1 MTIKQPIVVIRRLIL
16 VVLTIIAIANITSSL
31 VRSWGQ
37 PQIQSRLELYQ
48 TNLLLHASEWQGKNT
63 DAATPQNS
71 TPDLTAA
78 RNTLLGSEPLKTAQK
93 QYQESRQLAQ
103 TTQSQISE
111 RLQEL
116 SSKEL
121 VTPPDVAKPQQQ
133 MPPVADPASAS
144 QQRQQLQKSLSQ
156 VKQLIDELDLRLGI
170 LQAQQGQTDAAIK
183 SWSKL
188 SNQSSVDT
196 IAPPEASLA
205 QTAGSVNW
213 SME

>member
-48 TNLLLHASEWQGKNT
+48 TNLLLHASEWQGKNA
-63 DAATPQNS
+63 DAAKSQDA

-78 RNTLLGSEPLKTAQK
+78 RNALLGSEPLKTAQK

-121 VTPPDVAKPQQQ
+121 ATPPDVAKPQQQ
-133 MPPVADPASAS
+133 MPPSCRP
-144 QQRQQLQKSLSQ
+144 R
-156 VKQLIDELDLRLGI
+156 
-170 LQAQQGQTDAAIK
+170 
-183 SWSKL
+183 
-188 SNQSSVDT
+188 
-196 IAPPEASLA
+196 
-205 QTAGSVNW
+205 
-213 SME
+213 